1 MTAKGYRGNFWGAET
16 ILCHNCEF
24 FTPLLAF
31 KKIKNTTFH
40 SVLAFAGIVGVTD
53 VTTLSFV
60 LGVSCK
66 HTAASAFELLI
77 AL

>member
-1 MTAKGYRGNFWGAET
+1 MLT
-16 ILCHNCEF
+16 
-24 FTPLLAF
+24 F

-40 SVLAFAGIVGVTD
+40 SVLAFSGIVGMTN
-53 VTTLSFV
+53 VTTLSFA

-66 HTAASAFELLI
+66 HTATSAFELLT